1 MELVLI
7 PTARSGHPIQQID
20 NVRSYRKKGLW
31 TVEIE
36 YLDNS
41 TEQFYSIEKIV
52 EKPNTKDN
60 QCKY

>member
-7 PTARSGHPIQQID
+7 PTARSGHPTQQID
-20 NVRSYRKKGLW
+20 NVRSYQQKGLW

-41 TEQFYSIEKIV
+41 TEHFYSIEKIID
-52 EKPNTKDN
+52 KPNTKDN